1 MNWGYR
7 MNDYMSDDQKGF
19 TLIELM
25 VVVAI
30 VAILTMVALPF
41 YEEYVIRSNRSVG
54 AAELMKLASRQEQFF
69 IDNKTYAVTLGSLGY
84 INTRID
90 REGQQV
96 ATGGIYSLSL
106 DSGLGSSGS
115 VYLLKAAPQGKVQV
129 KDDCGT
135 LTLNHLGQRGD
146 DGGSRCWE

>member
-1 MNWGYR
+1 MN
-7 MNDYMSDDQKGF
+7 NDLESDEKGF

-30 VAILTMVALPF
+30 VGILTMVALPY

-54 AAELMKLASRQEQFF
+54 TAELMKLASRQEQFF
-69 IDNKTYAVTLGSLGY
+69 IDNKRYALSIDSLGY
-84 INTRID
+84 VESRID
-90 REGQQV
+90 KKGEQV
-96 ATGGIYSLSL
+96 ASGGIYSLSL
-106 DSGLGSSGS
+106 GSGLGSSGS
-115 VYLLKAAPQGKVQV
+115 VFILQAEPQGRQI